1 MKRSV
6 LGWGEGEG
14 LRVLIPNME
23 DDDDDDPAQLGKN
36 QPPSL

>member
-23 DDDDDDPAQLGKN
+23 DDDDDDRAQLGKN
-36 QPPSL
+36 HPPTL